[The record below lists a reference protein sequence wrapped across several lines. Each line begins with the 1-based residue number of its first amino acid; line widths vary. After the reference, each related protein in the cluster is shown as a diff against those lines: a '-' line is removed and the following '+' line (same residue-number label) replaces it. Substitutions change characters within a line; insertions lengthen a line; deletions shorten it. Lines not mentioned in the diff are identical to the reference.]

1 MQSLIKEIL
10 EYRSLNFYNN
20 YLHRVVS
27 IEKAVEMHL
36 WAKWKILKDQYKA
49 GD

>member
-20 YLHRVVS
+20 YLYRAIS
-27 IEKAVEMHL
+27 IEKGIEMHL
-36 WAKWKILKDQYKA
+36 WARWKTLKDRYKP
-49 GD
+49 GE